1 MWIKRRDY
9 EKLKEV
15 SGKYSDVMKAIHNA
29 ENGAVK
35 FCNFGVFM
43 PDSVYNSYSDLVA
56 SLTKEVSNL
65 KEKILDLQAGF
76 EYYKNKCGELM
87 ADE

>member
-1 MWIKRRDY
+1 MLSARDY

-29 ENGAVK
+29 ENGAVT

-65 KEKILDLQAGF
+65 KEKNIGF
-76 EYYKNKCGELM
+76 TGRF
-87 ADE
+87 